1 MNVYVFTVS
10 SYVLNLLHFFS
21 VVYILIQNM
30 ICSKK
35 GSRKL
40 LSYINNRNALTAEVY
55 REMEFRALDWLSFV
69 RTMHP
74 LPL

>member
-1 MNVYVFTVS
+1 MYV
-10 SYVLNLLHFFS
+10 HF
-21 VVYILIQNM
+21 Q
-30 ICSKK
+30 K